1 MNNAN
6 INVVKNAADKKLISV
21 LDLDNINFSTAIEKW
36 KSYPS
41 VLNIKKHSEQE
52 KCFTLAEVLTVDVLK
67 LIKLVKINILPKVV
81 ETIQS

>member
-1 MNNAN
+1 ML
-6 INVVKNAADKKLISV
+6 KKKRAAGRISIRV

-41 VLNIKKHSEQE
+41 VLNVTKHSDQE
-52 KCFTLAEVLTVDVLK
+52 KCFTFAEVLTVDVLK
-67 LIKLVKINILPKVV
+67 LIKLVKTNMLPKLV

>member
-6 INVVKNAADKKLISV
+6 INAVKNAASKKLIRA
-21 LDLDNINFSTAIEKW
+21 LDLNNIDFSTAIEKW

-41 VLNIKKHSEQE
+41 VLNVTKHSDQE
-52 KCFTLAEVLTVDVLK
+52 KCFTFAEVLTVDVLK
-67 LIKLVKINILPKVV
+67 LIKLVKTNMLPKLV

>member
-6 INVVKNAADKKLISV
+6 INAVKNAADKKLISV

-41 VLNIKKHSEQE
+41 VLNIKKYSEQE

>member
-36 KSYPS
+36 KSYQS
-41 VLNIKKHSEQE
+41 VLNIKKYSEQE

-67 LIKLVKINILPKVV
+67 LIKLVKINILPKLV
-81 ETIQS
+81 ETIQT